1 MLGIGSY
8 TSMAIRRGGYSKPKA
23 QTTCR
28 TVLVIVFSSLKT
40 RDGLTFKR
48 ASFTPLPFVLFF
60 QITS

>member
-48 ASFTPLPFVLFF
+48 ASFYSHPSLLFYF
-60 QITS
+60 FK